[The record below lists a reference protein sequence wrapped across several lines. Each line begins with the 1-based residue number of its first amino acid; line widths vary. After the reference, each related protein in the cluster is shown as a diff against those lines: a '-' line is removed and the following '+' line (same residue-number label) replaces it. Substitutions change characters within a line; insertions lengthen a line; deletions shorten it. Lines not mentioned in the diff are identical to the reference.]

1 MNLGTL
7 IGLLLG
13 TALIGSAAFMQSASS
28 GLSLTTLIDVTSLL
42 IVVGGSLA
50 ATAIAFK
57 MKDVIRLFGLLKM
70 IFKDDNFTL
79 GDVVD
84 DLCDLSEANRRGR
97 KELEA
102 ALSSGPQSMSFRMHM
117 VKDGCEL
124 ILGGTKTEDIE
135 TIMENMEAYR
145 EQREIQEMNVMKSL
159 GIYAPAF
166 GMVGTLIGLVFMLA
180 GMGQPPPP
188 GTDIDPQAQMGSA
201 MAVALIT
208 TLYGALFANFLFLPF
223 ADKLKGK
230 NEGKKVESALITE
243 GIILL
248 AQKVHPLQIRERLNA
263 YLPPKM
269 RKKLEDE

>member
-1 MNLGTL
+1 
-7 IGLLLG
+7 
-13 TALIGSAAFMQSASS
+13 
-28 GLSLTTLIDVTSLL
+28 
-42 IVVGGSLA
+42 
-50 ATAIAFK
+50 
-57 MKDVIRLFGLLKM
+57 M
-70 IFKDDNFTL
+70 IFKDDGFTL

-84 DLCDLSEANRRGR
+84 DLCDLAEANRRGR

-102 ALSSGPQSMSFRMHM
+102 ALSSNPQGMNFRMHM

-124 ILGGTKTEDIE
+124 ILGGTRIDDIE

-145 EQREIQEMNVMKSL
+145 EQRELQEMNVMKSL
-159 GIYAPAF
+159 GVYAPAF
-166 GMVGTLIGLVFMLA
+166 GMVGTLIGLVFMLR
-180 GMGQPPPP
+180 GMGQAPPP
-188 GTDIDPQAQMGSA
+188 GVDVDPQAQMGKS

-230 NEGKKVESALITE
+230 NEDKKVQSALMTE
-243 GIILL
+243 GILL
-248 AQKVHPLQIRERLNA
+248 IAEKSHPLQVREKLNA